1 MKVELKVAGL
11 LGVSGLLVIFFALSF
26 AEPWRIALQWLVLA
40 SLLWSWVWRA
50 TLQLSDLNRVS
61 AAAPLLTSM
70 GWANRLTLLRG
81 YLIALTGGFLF
92 QPQAEGF
99 TSWVPG
105 LLYGAAAM
113 LDRLDGFVAR
123 KSKQTT
129 LLGAELDT
137 AFDAFGL
144 LVVPLLAIGLG
155 KVHWSYLLLSFA
167 FYLFQWGLSLRRQRG
182 LAIYSLMPSQL
193 RRALAGFQMGFIAL
207 VLFPCFQAPQT
218 LLCSIVFM
226 IPVLLGF
233 AVDWLVVTGRINAQA
248 LATKRFFAGLA
259 DFGAGTFQPALRVL
273 LAVGLLY
280 IAREMDLS
288 LLSSRATFSLISGL
302 VFGISLVLLG
312 WAGRIGALIILLLL
326 SAYPMA
332 MNGLDIAVLCCAI
345 GLLLFGTGRFSLWQW
360 DDVWVNRQDGAS
372 AES

>member
-1 MKVELKVAGL
+1 MKVELKMAGL

>member
-288 LLSSRATFSLISGL
+288 LLSPRATFSLISGL